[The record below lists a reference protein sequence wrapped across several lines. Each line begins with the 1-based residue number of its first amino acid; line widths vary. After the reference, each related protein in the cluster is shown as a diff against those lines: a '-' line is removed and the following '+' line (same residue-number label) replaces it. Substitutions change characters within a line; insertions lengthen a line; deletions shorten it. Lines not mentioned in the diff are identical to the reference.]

1 MFWPAAL
8 AFCAIWIAVA
18 LIFRY
23 SSLAALVAS
32 VVVPVMLFWSQ
43 HTALAAVFAL
53 LTAALWIMHRANIT
67 RLMNGT
73 EGKIGKKG

>member
-1 MFWPAAL
+1 
-8 AFCAIWIAVA
+8 
-18 LIFRY
+18 
-23 SSLAALVAS
+23 
-32 VVVPVMLFWSQ
+32 VMLFWSQ
-43 HTALAAVFAL
+43 HSALAAVFAL